1 MFEKLSEI
9 GEAFK
14 NFGKDKETK
23 IVDMSNTTIEDD
35 QSTEDSITEASD
47 IIETQKN
54 EESNKD
60 SDEKIDLEVNTTK
73 KDEEKKGE
81 DTLEKKLK
89 NIEKVID
96 TFSGSGGEQLS
107 VPKNPLDIKASDNIN
122 VKPVDMG
129 SVQAKELITEYLKP
143 SVNSDRVGL
152 LYENLR
158 KLNLI

>member
-35 QSTEDSITEASD
+35 RSTEDSITEASD
-47 IIETQKN
+47 IREKKKN
-54 EESNKD
+54 EEANKD
-60 SDEKIDLEVNTTK
+60 SDEKIDLEVSTTE

-96 TFSGSGGEQLS
+96 TFSGSGGEQLQ
-107 VPKNPLDIKASDNIN
+107 VPKNNLDVKASDNIN

>member
-35 QSTEDSITEASD
+35 RSTEDSITEASD
-47 IIETQKN
+47 IIETKKN
-54 EESNKD
+54 EEANKD
-60 SDEKIDLEVNTTK
+60 SDEKIDLEESTTE

-96 TFSGSGGEQLS
+96 TFSGSGGEQLQ
-107 VPKNPLDIKASDNIN
+107 VPKNNLDVKASDNIN

>member
-35 QSTEDSITEASD
+35 RSTEDSITEASD
-47 IIETQKN
+47 IIETKKN
-54 EESNKD
+54 EEANKD
-60 SDEKIDLEVNTTK
+60 SDEKVDLEVNTTK
-73 KDEEKKGE
+73 KDEEKKSE

>member
-54 EESNKD
+54 EEANKD
-60 SDEKIDLEVNTTK
+60 SDEKVDLEVNTTK

>member
-14 NFGKDKETK
+14 NFGKDKETE

-35 QSTEDSITEASD
+35 RSTEDSVTEAID
-47 IIETQKN
+47 IREKKKK
-54 EESNKD
+54 EEANKD
-60 SDEKIDLEVNTTK
+60 SDEKIDLEVSTTE

-96 TFSGSGGEQLS
+96 TFSGSGGEQLQ
-107 VPKNPLDIKASDNIN
+107 VPKNNLDVKASDNIN

>member
-14 NFGKDKETK
+14 NFGKDKETE

-35 QSTEDSITEASD
+35 RSTEDSVTEAID
-47 IIETQKN
+47 IREKKKN
-54 EESNKD
+54 EEANKE
-60 SDEKIDLEVNTTK
+60 SDEKIDLEVSTTE

-96 TFSGSGGEQLS
+96 TFSGSGGEQLQ
-107 VPKNPLDIKASDNIN
+107 VPKNNLDVKASDNIN

>member
-35 QSTEDSITEASD
+35 RSTEDSITEASD
-47 IIETQKN
+47 IIETKKN
-54 EESNKD
+54 EEANKD
-60 SDEKIDLEVNTTK
+60 SDEKVDLEVNTTK
-73 KDEEKKGE
+73 KDEEKKSE

-96 TFSGSGGEQLS
+96 DRYNGKGSMVSKLYCEFQFYKHTFIYQ
-107 VPKNPLDIKASDNIN
+107 
-122 VKPVDMG
+122 M
-129 SVQAKELITEYLKP
+129 
-143 SVNSDRVGL
+143 
-152 LYENLR
+152 
-158 KLNLI
+158 

>member
-35 QSTEDSITEASD
+35 QSTEDSVTEAID
-47 IIETQKN
+47 IREKKKN
-54 EESNKD
+54 EEANKD
-60 SDEKIDLEVNTTK
+60 SDEKIDLEVNTTE
-73 KDEEKKGE
+73 KDEEKKDE

-96 TFSGSGGEQLS
+96 TFSGSGGEQLK
-107 VPKNPLDIKASDNIN
+107 VPKNNLDVKASDNIN

>member
-35 QSTEDSITEASD
+35 RSTEDSITEASD
-47 IIETQKN
+47 IIETKKN
-54 EESNKD
+54 EEANKD
-60 SDEKIDLEVNTTK
+60 SDEKVDLEVNTTE

-96 TFSGSGGEQLS
+96 TFSGSGGEQLQ
-107 VPKNPLDIKASDNIN
+107 VPKNNLDVKASDNIN

>member
-14 NFGKDKETK
+14 NFGKDKETE

-35 QSTEDSITEASD
+35 RSTEDSVTKAID
-47 IIETQKN
+47 IREKKKN
-54 EESNKD
+54 EEANKD
-60 SDEKIDLEVNTTK
+60 SDEKIDLEVSTTK

-96 TFSGSGGEQLS
+96 TFSGSGGEQLQ
-107 VPKNPLDIKASDNIN
+107 VPKNNLDVKASDNIN

-129 SVQAKELITEYLKP
+129 SIQAKELITEYLKP

>member
-35 QSTEDSITEASD
+35 RSTEDSITEASD

-54 EESNKD
+54 EEANKD
-60 SDEKIDLEVNTTK
+60 SDEKVDLEVNTTE
-73 KDEEKKGE
+73 KDKEKKGE

>member
-14 NFGKDKETK
+14 NYGKDKETK

-35 QSTEDSITEASD
+35 RSTENSITEASD

-54 EESNKD
+54 EEANKD
-60 SDEKIDLEVNTTK
+60 SDEKVDLEVNTTK

>member
-14 NFGKDKETK
+14 NFGKDKETE

-35 QSTEDSITEASD
+35 RSTEDSVTEAID
-47 IIETQKN
+47 IREKKKN
-54 EESNKD
+54 EEANKD
-60 SDEKIDLEVNTTK
+60 SDEKIDLEVNTTE

-96 TFSGSGGEQLS
+96 TFSGSGGEQLQ
-107 VPKNPLDIKASDNIN
+107 VPKNNLDVKASDNIN
-122 VKPVDMG
+122 VKPLDMG

>member
-14 NFGKDKETK
+14 NFGKDKETE

-35 QSTEDSITEASD
+35 RSTEDSVTEAID
-47 IIETQKN
+47 IREKKKN
-54 EESNKD
+54 EEANKD
-60 SDEKIDLEVNTTK
+60 SDEKIDLEVSTTEK
-73 KDEEKKGE
+73 EEEKKGE

-96 TFSGSGGEQLS
+96 TFSGSGGEQLQ
-107 VPKNPLDIKASDNIN
+107 VPKNNLDVKASDNIN

>member
-35 QSTEDSITEASD
+35 RSTEDSITEASD
-47 IIETQKN
+47 IIETKKN
-54 EESNKD
+54 EEANKD
-60 SDEKIDLEVNTTK
+60 SDEKVDLEVNTTE

>member
-14 NFGKDKETK
+14 NFGKDKETE

-35 QSTEDSITEASD
+35 RSTEDSVTKAID
-47 IIETQKN
+47 IREKKKN
-54 EESNKD
+54 EEANKD
-60 SDEKIDLEVNTTK
+60 RDEKIDLEVSTTK

-96 TFSGSGGEQLS
+96 TFSGSGGEQLQ
-107 VPKNPLDIKASDNIN
+107 VPKNNLDVKASDNIN

-129 SVQAKELITEYLKP
+129 SIQAKELITEYLKP

>member
-14 NFGKDKETK
+14 NFGKDKETE

-35 QSTEDSITEASD
+35 RSTEDSVTEAID
-47 IIETQKN
+47 IREKKKN
-54 EESNKD
+54 EEANKD
-60 SDEKIDLEVNTTK
+60 SDEKKNLEKSTTE

-96 TFSGSGGEQLS
+96 TFSGSGGEQLQ
-107 VPKNPLDIKASDNIN
+107 VPKNNLDVKASDNIN

>member
-14 NFGKDKETK
+14 NFGKDKETE

-35 QSTEDSITEASD
+35 RSTEDSVTEAID
-47 IIETQKN
+47 IREKKKN
-54 EESNKD
+54 EEANKD
-60 SDEKIDLEVNTTK
+60 SDEKIDLEVNTTE

-96 TFSGSGGEQLS
+96 TFSGSGGEQLQ
-107 VPKNPLDIKASDNIN
+107 VPKNNLDVKASDNIN

>member
-35 QSTEDSITEASD
+35 RSTEDSITEASD
-47 IIETQKN
+47 IIETKKN
-54 EESNKD
+54 EEANKD
-60 SDEKIDLEVNTTK
+60 SDEKVDLEVNTTK
-73 KDEEKKGE
+73 KDEEKKSE

-96 TFSGSGGEQLS
+96 TFSGSGGEQLK

>member
-14 NFGKDKETK
+14 NFGKDKETE

-35 QSTEDSITEASD
+35 RSTEDSITEASD
-47 IIETQKN
+47 IIETKKN
-54 EESNKD
+54 EEANKD
-60 SDEKIDLEVNTTK
+60 SDEKVDLEVNTTE

-96 TFSGSGGEQLS
+96 TFSGSGGEQLQ
-107 VPKNPLDIKASDNIN
+107 VPKNNLDVKASDNIN

>member
-35 QSTEDSITEASD
+35 RSTEDSITEASD
-47 IIETQKN
+47 IIETKKN
-54 EESNKD
+54 EEANKD
-60 SDEKIDLEVNTTK
+60 SDEKVDLEVNTTK
-73 KDEEKKGE
+73 KDEEKKSE

-107 VPKNPLDIKASDNIN
+107 VPKNNLDVKASDNIN

>member
-35 QSTEDSITEASD
+35 RSTEDSITEASD

-54 EESNKD
+54 EEANKD
-60 SDEKIDLEVNTTK
+60 SDEKVDLEVNTTK

>member
-35 QSTEDSITEASD
+35 QSTEDSVTEAID
-47 IIETQKN
+47 IREKKKN
-54 EESNKD
+54 EEANKD
-60 SDEKIDLEVNTTK
+60 SDEKIDLEVNTTE

>member
-14 NFGKDKETK
+14 NFGKDKETE

-35 QSTEDSITEASD
+35 RSTEDSITEASD

-54 EESNKD
+54 EEANKD
-60 SDEKIDLEVNTTK
+60 SDEKVDLKVNTTK
-73 KDEEKKGE
+73 KDEKKKGE

-96 TFSGSGGEQLS
+96 TFSGSGGEQLQ
-107 VPKNPLDIKASDNIN
+107 VPKNNLDVKASDNIN

>member
-35 QSTEDSITEASD
+35 RSTEDSITEASD

-54 EESNKD
+54 EEANKD

>member
-23 IVDMSNTTIEDD
+23 IVDMSSTTIEDD
-35 QSTEDSITEASD
+35 RSTEDSITEASD

-54 EESNKD
+54 EEANKD
-60 SDEKIDLEVNTTK
+60 SDEKVDLEVNTTK

>member
-14 NFGKDKETK
+14 NFGKDKETE

-35 QSTEDSITEASD
+35 RSTEDSITEASD
-47 IIETQKN
+47 ILETKKN
-54 EESNKD
+54 EEANKD
-60 SDEKIDLEVNTTK
+60 SDEKVDLEVNTTE

>member
-35 QSTEDSITEASD
+35 QSTEDSVTEAID
-47 IIETQKN
+47 IREKKKN
-54 EESNKD
+54 EEANKD
-60 SDEKIDLEVNTTK
+60 SDEKIDLEVNTTE
-73 KDEEKKGE
+73 KDEEKKDE

-107 VPKNPLDIKASDNIN
+107 VPKNNLDVKASDNIN

>member
-14 NFGKDKETK
+14 NFGKDKETE

-35 QSTEDSITEASD
+35 RSTEDSVTEAID
-47 IIETQKN
+47 IREKKKN
-54 EESNKD
+54 EEANKD
-60 SDEKIDLEVNTTK
+60 SDEKIDLEVSTTE

-96 TFSGSGGEQLS
+96 TFSGSGGEQLQ
-107 VPKNPLDIKASDNIN
+107 VPKNNLDVKASDNIN

>member
-14 NFGKDKETK
+14 NFGKDKETE

-35 QSTEDSITEASD
+35 QSTEDSVTKAID
-47 IIETQKN
+47 IREKKKN
-54 EESNKD
+54 EEANKD
-60 SDEKIDLEVNTTK
+60 SDEKIDLEVSTTK

-96 TFSGSGGEQLS
+96 TFSGSGGEQLQ
-107 VPKNPLDIKASDNIN
+107 VPKNNLDVKASDNIN

-129 SVQAKELITEYLKP
+129 SIQAKELITEYLKP

>member
-14 NFGKDKETK
+14 NYGKDKETK

-35 QSTEDSITEASD
+35 RSTEDSITEASD

-54 EESNKD
+54 EEANKD
-60 SDEKIDLEVNTTK
+60 SDEKVDLEVNTTK

-143 SVNSDRVGL
+143 SVNADRVGL

-158 KLNLI
+158 KYNLI

>member
-14 NFGKDKETK
+14 NYGKDKETK

-35 QSTEDSITEASD
+35 RSTEDSITEASD

-54 EESNKD
+54 EEANKD
-60 SDEKIDLEVNTTK
+60 SDEKVDLEVNTTK